1 MNLFC
6 PFYEESQ
13 WKLSPQNAANNIN
26 VVGSVARTNVYTLD
40 KNGGLLAVHEAL
52 VRQIVRELKGFDNV
66 YYEICNEPYFGG
78 VTMEWQHHIAD
89 VIVAAEKGSRNK
101 HLISQNIANGSAKIQ
116 DPHPAVSIF
125 NFHYASPPIT
135 VAMNYGLNKVIGDN
149 ETGFRGT
156 SDLPY
161 RVEAWEFIL
170 AGGGLFN
177 HLDYSFTA
185 ERENGTYAYPAT
197 QPGGGNP
204 VFRGQMKVLQ
214 EFINRFDFIKMKP
227 DQEVIAKGVPRGA
240 NARALSEPG
249 QAYAIY
255 IGPAALPKDGF
266 SVRWTGRIE
275 PRYSETYT
283 FTTFS
288 NDGVRLWVNG
298 QLIVDNW
305 TDHSGR
311 EDSGTIALQAGK
323 KYDLKLEYYQAGG
336 AAAMKLMWSS
346 PSQKKEVIP
355 ERVLMIPGGIASGL
369 LGRYYLG
376 KNFVQMRMTRTD
388 AVVDFDWTARSPFA
402 APAAGAD
409 SKPVASLSVNLPPGV
424 YLAHWLNPMT
434 GQVGKLEQFKHPGGA
449 RTLVSPGY
457 EEDIALCIRRN

>member
-1 MNLFC
+1 
-6 PFYEESQ
+6 
-13 WKLSPQNAANNIN
+13 
-26 VVGSVARTNVYTLD
+26 
-40 KNGGLLAVHEAL
+40 
-52 VRQIVRELKGFDNV
+52 
-66 YYEICNEPYFGG
+66 
-78 VTMEWQHHIAD
+78 
-89 VIVAAEKGSRNK
+89 
-101 HLISQNIANGSAKIQ
+101 
-116 DPHPAVSIF
+116 
-125 NFHYASPPIT
+125 
-135 VAMNYGLNKVIGDN
+135 MNYGLNKVIGDN

-156 SDLPY
+156 SDLP

-185 ERENGTYAYPAT
+185 EHENGTYAYPAT

-204 VFRGQMKVLQ
+204 VFRGQMKVLK
-214 EFINRFDFIKMKP
+214 EFINAFDFIKMKP
-227 DQEVIAKGVPRGA
+227 DQTVIAKGVPPGA

-249 QAYAIY
+249 KAYAIY
-255 IGPAALPKDGF
+255 IGPVAAPKDEF

-305 TDHSGR
+305 TEHSGR

-336 AAAMKLMWSS
+336 GAAMKLMWSS
-346 PSQKKEVIP
+346 PSQKQEVIP
-355 ERVLMIPGGIASGL
+355 ERVLMIPGGIGSGL

-376 KNFVQMRMTRTD
+376 KNFEQMRLTRTD
-388 AVVDFDWTARSPFA
+388 AVVDFDWTAHSPFA
-402 APAAGAD
+402 VPAAGAD
-409 SKPVASLSVNLPPGV
+409 SKPLASLSVNLPPGA
-424 YLAHWLNPMT
+424 YLAQWLNPMT
-434 GQVGKLEQFKHPGGA
+434 GQADKQEQFKHPGGA

-457 EEDIALCIRRN
+457 VEDIALRIQRQ